1 VSVKE
6 QVDIILFMLNK
17 CSNIKIV
24 WLDVEQYGSNYKND
38 EPHYSADKISS
49 DIRAIID
56 SLFSK
61 TNVPLGIYWNAYFIW
76 DRARPMLDWIFDYPS
91 WIASYINGTRKD
103 YTWETLPIPDSV
115 QIGWPDGWPENKK
128 IIPDIWQWIGDTYT
142 LPGIYKSNSQKT
154 AVDLDLIIS
163 DRIKNIYGIGD
174 NMKLLYPVDEG
185 LFAISQGFGL
195 NPQAYPSSKGH
206 NGIDWATPVGS
217 NVYAMEDGIVQV
229 SEDRKEKVGYGRQ
242 IRIRHDEGLSIYGH
256 LSKRLVQVGDSVVAG
271 QLIGLTGGARD
282 DPYSGNSTG
291 AHLHAEYR
299 LNSGAP
305 QVPGGYNYNAINI
318 YPLLVSKK
326 GEEKVLYKLEVIIN
340 NLAVRRGP
348 ANTFQGIRN
357 TGKGIFLVYEE
368 KHTQGQAYPY
378 GRISQTE
385 SEWVNLDPRYSNKI
399 EVVDNPEVPIEI
411 SDAEKLKRLWDA
423 HPELH

>member
-1 VSVKE
+1 
-6 QVDIILFMLNK
+6 
-17 CSNIKIV
+17 
-24 WLDVEQYGSNYKND
+24 
-38 EPHYSADKISS
+38 
-49 DIRAIID
+49 
-56 SLFSK
+56 
-61 TNVPLGIYWNAYFIW
+61 
-76 DRARPMLDWIFDYPS
+76 
-91 WIASYINGTRKD
+91 
-103 YTWETLPIPDSV
+103 
-115 QIGWPDGWPENKK
+115 
-128 IIPDIWQWIGDTYT
+128 
-142 LPGIYKSNSQKT
+142 
-154 AVDLDLIIS
+154 
-163 DRIKNIYGIGD
+163 
-174 NMKLLYPVDEG
+174 
-185 LFAISQGFGL
+185 
-195 NPQAYPSSKGH
+195 
-206 NGIDWATPVGS
+206 
-217 NVYAMEDGIVQV
+217 
-229 SEDRKEKVGYGRQ
+229 
-242 IRIRHDEGLSIYGH
+242 
-256 LSKRLVQVGDSVVAG
+256 VQVGDTVTAG

-399 EVVDNPEVPIEI
+399 EAVDNPEVPIEI
-411 SDAEKLKRLWDA
+411 SDAEKLKKLWDA